1 MASQDDLKLE
11 LQKLTIG
18 ELRSKAANIY
28 DIKLSREHTKE
39 DIIGLIATKAKSG
52 VFFDEATSDRPAPGW
67 ARIKIHPVPGKPS
80 ITAFVAVNG
89 QPYWIP
95 QNVPVDVPIKLI
107 GVLTDAVEMI
117 VKQNPA
123 TLEEVRT
130 YESSYPFTVIDR
142 VEGPDPR
149 PGWEVIREKMLAD
162 HRAFAAEKGYWPNR
176 AALEKWRERGS
187 LRDAM
192 SA

>member
-1 MASQDDLKLE
+1 MAFQDELKQE

-18 ELRSKAANIY
+18 ELRSKASNVY

-39 DIIGLIATKAKSG
+39 DIVQLIVEKSKQG
-52 VFFDEATSDRPAPGW
+52 VFLDGVDGDRPKPGW

-80 ITAFVAVNG
+80 LTAFVAVNG

-117 VKQNPA
+117 IKQNPE
-123 TLEEVRT
+123 TLEETRT
-130 YESSYPFTVIDR
+130 YETSYPFTVIDQ

-149 PGWEVIREKMLAD
+149 PGWEVSREKMLAD
-162 HRAFAAEKGYWPNR
+162 HRAFAKEKGYWPNK
-176 AALEKWRERGS
+176 AALEKWRD
-187 LRDAM
+187 RDNM
-192 SA
+192 RQIGR